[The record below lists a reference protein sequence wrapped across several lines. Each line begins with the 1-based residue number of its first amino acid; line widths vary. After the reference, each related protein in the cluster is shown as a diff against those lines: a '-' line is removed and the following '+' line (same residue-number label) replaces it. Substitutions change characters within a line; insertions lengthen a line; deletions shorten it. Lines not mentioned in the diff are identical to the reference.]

1 MTHDIK
7 KIRENP
13 DEFDRQLV
21 RRGHAP
27 IAQEILALDAKKR
40 ETQKELEALRG
51 EVNQNQKEITRRRLF
66 QKKFEDMLTN
76 SATTWETA
84 KEVMIEI
91 GWHPQ
96 DVQLQIDNQMEWPL
110 CIIINNVLDMFK
122 HE

>member
-13 DEFDRQLV
+13 QEFDRQLA
-21 RRGHAP
+21 RRGHPP

-40 ETQKELEALRG
+40 ESLHELQALQD
-51 EVNQNQKEITRRRLF
+51 EVNKNQKEVTRIRIL
-66 QKKFEDMLTN
+66 QKKFEDTLASPT
-76 SATTWETA
+76 TTWETA
-84 KEVMIEI
+84 KDLMIEI

-96 DVQLQIDNQMEWPL
+96 DVQLQIDNQMPWPL
-110 CIIINNVLDMFK
+110 CITINNVKDMFK